1 MIGRSGETRMR
12 SLARSL
18 LFPYSLVTRDLSMGT
33 SYALKKYYIF
43 NKNSSHH
50 GFFTA
55 CKLLGRSGGSS
66 TVTGTF
72 VTPAGQV

>member
-1 MIGRSGETRMR
+1 MIGRSGETKMR

-18 LFPYSLVTRDLSMGT
+18 LFPNSLMTRDLSMGT
-33 SYALKKYYIF
+33 NYALKKYYIF

-50 GFFTA
+50 VDTA

-66 TVTGTF
+66 NVTGTF